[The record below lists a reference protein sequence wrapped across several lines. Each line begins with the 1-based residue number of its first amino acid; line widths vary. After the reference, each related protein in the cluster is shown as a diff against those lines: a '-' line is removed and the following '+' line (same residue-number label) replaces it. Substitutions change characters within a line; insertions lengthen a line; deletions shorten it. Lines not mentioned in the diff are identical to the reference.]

1 LECTCPRSLAFA
13 VIVMAIKALSIA
25 LVLAAARA
33 TELTSATWDQNVAG
47 KSVFI
52 KFQAPW

>member
-1 LECTCPRSLAFA
+1 
-13 VIVMAIKALSIA
+13 MAIKAVSIA

-33 TELTSATWDQNVAG
+33 VELTTSTWDEQVAG

>member
-1 LECTCPRSLAFA
+1 MLRSLSA
-13 VIVMAIKALSIA
+13 VLLLSGASAI
-25 LVLAAARA
+25 
-33 TELTSATWDQNVAG
+33 ELTSANWDEQVAG